1 MFTAA
6 AERSRTGLGS
16 VACTA
21 DLRSAGWSKA
31 AVRSQLA
38 ARRWQRFGR
47 AVVLHGG
54 PLTTGDR
61 HGIALM
67 NCGERALLTA
77 FTAAELH
84 GLRGWERP
92 TIHVLLP
99 AGTRAHDVVS
109 PVRLH
114 YTGDW
119 TSVDAIPGRRLHR
132 CAPALV
138 LAASTF
144 ADPRP
149 AGGILAAGVQQ
160 RLVTAD
166 QLCAALKAAPRTRH
180 RRLLG
185 AALDDIAQGA
195 QAMSEI
201 DFACLCRR
209 AGLPAPT
216 RQAVRVE
223 PGGRRRYLDVE
234 WVRSDGRRVVVE
246 VDGALHLSPRRWWD
260 DQLRQNELVIVDD
273 IVLRFPSVVI
283 RTNPEVIIGQLRRV
297 LT

>member
-1 MFTAA
+1 MFTVAA
-6 AERSRTGLGS
+6 QRSRTGLES
-16 VACTA
+16 VACPA
-21 DLRSAGWSKA
+21 DLRRAGWSEG
-31 AVRSQLA
+31 AVRAQLA

-54 PLTTGDR
+54 PLTPDDR
-61 HGIALM
+61 RRIAVM
-67 NCGERALLTA
+67 NCGDRALLTA

-99 AGTRAHDVVS
+99 AGTRVGDVGS

-114 YTGDW
+114 YVGDW
-119 TSVDAIPGRRLHR
+119 TRVGPPSRRRLHR

-138 LAASTF
+138 VAASTLPH
-144 ADPRP
+144 PRS
-149 AGGILAAGVQQ
+149 ACGILAAGVQQ

-166 QLCAALKAAPRTRH
+166 HLRAALELAPRTRH
-180 RRLLG
+180 RRFLH
-185 AALDDIAQGA
+185 AAVDDIEQGA

-201 DFACLCRR
+201 DFVRLCRH

-223 PGGRRRYLDVE
+223 PGGRRRYLDAE

-246 VDGALHLSPRRWWD
+246 VDGAFISHRAVGGTTS
-260 DQLRQNELVIVDD
+260 
-273 IVLRFPSVVI
+273 SG
-283 RTNPEVIIGQLRRV
+283 RTSS
-297 LT
+297 